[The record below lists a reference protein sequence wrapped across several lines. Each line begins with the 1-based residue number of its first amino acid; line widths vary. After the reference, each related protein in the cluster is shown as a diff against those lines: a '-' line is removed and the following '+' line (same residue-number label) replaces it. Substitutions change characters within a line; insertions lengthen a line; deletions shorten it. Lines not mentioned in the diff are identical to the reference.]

1 MALLHITHPDD
12 DHVRNSAYVWE
23 NLKPCFIERTY
34 TEKFPDADSINDD
47 YKHYFDGPYRTW
59 TPETVD
65 WGFEINETCNIPVES
80 CESDPNL
87 NSKVRN
93 NSSII
98 RYIKQDGVGVLFGG
112 DLEKAGWERLIAD
125 NPNFINMLK
134 REGINILIAPHHGHK
149 SGFPK
154 ALFDEIGEVDLV
166 IHSKESEAEKDGTD
180 VSSQYSTYSR
190 GMSYVPL
197 SDTDHKYLGKVLT
210 TRSNGFI
217 IIGTSPNYIVT
228 QTASSNH
235 QKQAK

>member
-1 MALLHITHPDD
+1 M
-12 DHVRNSAYVWE
+12 
-23 NLKPCFIERTY
+23 KPCFIERTY
-34 TEKFPDADSINDD
+34 TEEFPDAESINDD
-47 YKHYFDGPYRTW
+47 YKLYFDGPYRAW
-59 TPETVD
+59 TPETID

-80 CESDPNL
+80 CKSDPNL

-98 RYIKQDGVGVLFGG
+98 RYIKQDGVGVLFSG

-166 IHSKESEAEKDGTD
+166 IHSKDSEAEKDGTD
-180 VSSQYSTYSR
+180 VSSQYSAYSR

-197 SDTDHKYLGKVLT
+197 SDTDHKYQGKVLT